1 MSNRSGGYNSHVNQN
16 QAQPEIHIIKL
27 HKSTNGMGL
36 SIVAA
41 KVRIIPKQTYIYSSR
56 FYNKILLYI
65 NPYFF
70 YFFNVQ
76 GAGQDRL
83 GIYIKSVVAGGAAD
97 AVSNYSY
104 KKIFIV

>member
-1 MSNRSGGYNSHVNQN
+1 MSNRSGNFSHIGQN
-16 QAQPEIHIIKL
+16 QGQPEVQVIKL

-41 KVRIIPKQTYIYSSR
+41 KVRVFFIILIFKFYSSA
-56 FYNKILLYI
+56 FKFSL
-65 NPYFF
+65 F
-70 YFFNVQ
+70 Q

-97 AVSNYSY
+97 TVNILIHL
-104 KKIFIV
+104 KIVN